1 MRKKHSFLLTI
12 IPAEDQPQ
20 AILRG
25 RVEFIATG
33 DAYTFNGLQELQRLI
48 EVEIQQG
55 EGQPAARGLQ
65 ERKATYP
72 LIPPAYPV
80 FRPQED

>member
-25 RVEFIATG
+25 RVEFITTG
-33 DAYTFNGLQELQRLI
+33 DAYTFNGLQDLQRLI
-48 EVEIQQG
+48 ELEIQQG
-55 EGQPAARGLQ
+55 EGMPPARGLQ
-65 ERKATYP
+65 EKKAIYP
-72 LIPPAYPV
+72 LNPPAYPAY
-80 FRPQED
+80 RPQDD